1 MASGP
6 ETKKLIALFQRKSKK
21 AAADKKDVEKSEEGL
36 VIKDSDDNI
45 VAKIENLE
53 EVINSFDPIT
63 KGLDSRILTLNTP
76 VSDAQTDLF
85 NLYTGAAQVGCSS
98 YVTDATPVID
108 VLRDVVTSFDY
119 DYTDDTYIG
128 EDPFNESN
136 FAMTTSNVGMATFTG
151 IVQVSIGTFYA
162 ITGGGVVCTSYASSI
177 TAKESDIT
185 SFRATRDEVRL
196 PINEIKNARSEYQ
209 LQRYGYRKTKS
220 ELESDVTT
228 ANLIVNTLQNPDL
241 AQFIRE

>member
-6 ETKKLIALFQRKSKK
+6 ETKKLIAVFQRKSKK
-21 AAADKKDVEKSEEGL
+21 AASDKKDVAKSEEGL

-63 KGLDSRILTLNTP
+63 KGLDGRILELNTP

-98 YVTDATPVID
+98 YVSDATPVID
-108 VLRDVVTSFDY
+108 VRRDVVQLFNF
-119 DYTDDTYIG
+119 DYTDDSYVG

-136 FAMTTSNVGMATFTG
+136 FAMTTSNVGMATHTA
-151 IVQVSIGTFYA
+151 IVTVSIGTFFD

-177 TAKESDIT
+177 TAKNNEIT
-185 SFRATRDEVRL
+185 SLQAARDAVRL
-196 PINEIKNARSEYQ
+196 PINEIKDARSEFQ
-209 LQRYGYRKTKS
+209 LQRYGYRKTKQ
-220 ELESDVTT
+220 ELDEDVAS
-228 ANLIVNTLQNPDL
+228 ANLIVDTLQNPDL
-241 AQFIRE
+241 SQFILE